1 MNKIKILIL
10 LVLVGCADGPKF
22 KREKLTEDDAVIYFY
37 RESLRGAALS
47 PHKIMEANTNRC
59 IATLLP
65 GGYYP
70 YVTKPGEKAFFR
82 NWRDETAKI
91 SLKIEAN
98 QEYFIMSTYDTIPF
112 RFFHSPELVNVPKE
126 EALEEI
132 EDKRLSI
139 VKD

>member
-1 MNKIKILIL
+1 MKNLKILIL
-10 LVLVGCADGPKF
+10 LMLVGCADGPEF
-22 KREKLTEDDAVIYFY
+22 KREKLTGDDAVVYFY
-37 RESLRGAALS
+37 RENLRAAVVP
-47 PHKIMEANTNRC
+47 PHEIMEADTNKC
-59 IATLLP
+59 VAKLLA

-70 YVTKPGEKAFFR
+70 YITKPGEKTFFR
-82 NWRDETAKI
+82 NWRGETAKI

-112 RFFHSPELVNVPKE
+112 RFFHSPELINVPKE